1 MKNLIFVSVFVSLI
15 GTHAFSAEHRE
26 HKAHVHGAA
35 KMAIAFD
42 GLVGKITWEVASEGI
57 YGFEYVPKTAADKK
71 KQQDGLKK
79 LETNISDMVAMS
91 PDLKCVFTKE
101 KIEVDQH
108 EGGKH
113 SDIDASFNI
122 KCEKDPIGSTIAF
135 NVQKSFPRLKDVD
148 VQILA
153 GDLQKSVEAKSNG
166 FKVELK
172 K

>member
-1 MKNLIFVSVFVSLI
+1 MKNLIVASLLCI
-15 GTHAFSAEHRE
+15 GSIGFSTEHRE

-42 GLVGKITWEVASEGI
+42 GLTGKITLELASEGI
-57 YGFEYVPKTAADKK
+57 YGFEYAPKKEADKK

-79 LETNISDMVAMS
+79 LETSISEMVAMA

-101 KIEVDQH
+101 KVEVDQH

-122 KCEKDPIGSTIAF
+122 KCEKDPADSIITF
-135 NVQKSFPRLKDVD
+135 NVQKYFPRLKDVD
-148 VQILA
+148 IQILA
-153 GDLQKSVEAKSNG
+153 GDVQKSVEAKSNG